1 MAGRPRIIVAT
12 PDPTECEVLAGWL
25 AAEGFEPIKRT
36 TLASAADAVQT
47 ENFDLFIAD
56 FTFAFRYRL
65 HAVSRRRI
73 RDLKTPTVV
82 IGELDVAGRAHAGDR
97 QAMYLSRPVER
108 AALMCLVSMAIL
120 DSRPVR
126 RSPRKIIQALGAL
139 VNGAPSQII
148 DLSPEG
154 IRLEIPRDGRPSPPP
169 TFSVRVP
176 IVGVTLTVQRMWAR
190 TRPGSAL
197 PGALLCG
204 GSVSM
209 DQPGS
214 EEAWRAFV
222 DAIPTH
228 SGLGSDMVQVVI
240 RPWWSSAQS

>member
-1 MAGRPRIIVAT
+1 
-12 PDPTECEVLAGWL
+12 VLAGWL
-25 AAEGFEPIKRT
+25 AADGFEPVKKT

-65 HAVSRRRI
+65 HAVSRRRV

-82 IGELDVAGRAHAGDR
+82 IGELDVAGRARAEDR
-97 QAMYLSRPVER
+97 RAMYLSRPVER

-120 DSRPVR
+120 DGRPVR
-126 RSPRKIIQALGAL
+126 RSPRKVIQALGAL

-154 IRLEIPRDGRPSPPP
+154 IRLEIPRDGRPAPPP
-169 TFSVRVP
+169 FFSVIVP

-190 TRPGSAL
+190 THQGHAPR
-197 PGALLCG
+197 GALLCG
-204 GSVSM
+204 GSVSL
-209 DQPGS
+209 DKPGS
-214 EEAWRAFV
+214 EDAWRAFV
-222 DAIPTH
+222 DAIPSH
-228 SGLGSDMVQVVI
+228 AGLGSHLVEM
-240 RPWWSSAQS
+240 